1 MKSLLNS
8 CQNMIK
14 LIQSCSSI
22 KIWLTF
28 TDKDYT
34 TGAKHCDKFTIEHKR
49 GKELNP
55 ALVDITE
62 NVLGENICNTLSL
75 TKVNVAPN
83 D

>member
-1 MKSLLNS
+1 MKRLLNS

-14 LIQSCSSI
+14 LIQSCGSI

-34 TGAKHCDKFTIEHKR
+34 TGAKHYDKFAIEHKR
-49 GKELNP
+49 VKELNP
-55 ALVDITE
+55 VLADITE
-62 NVLGENICNTLSL
+62 NVLGENTCNTLSL
-75 TKVNVAPN
+75 TRVNVTPN